1 MMDRDQIRQEDQEQ
15 RNTPTRDPEEFG
27 DPRWRVTLPVMW
39 VAQLCSIMGF
49 SFVMPFIPFF
59 VRELQV
65 SEKMVPVWAGI
76 TGTAAGLAMS
86 IMGPIWGYVADR
98 YGRRPMVIRAMFGG
112 SVMLALM
119 GLARNV
125 YHLLVLRTLQGMI
138 TGTVPASVAMVST
151 VVPRNRVGFSL
162 GLMQMAVF
170 TGGSVGPYI
179 GGIVA
184 DRYGYRVPFGVTAAL
199 LFAGG
204 MLVLFGARER
214 FVPPDRETARESAP
228 LRVLLRMPVILGLLG
243 VYFVMNLSVSFVMPI
258 FPLFVEEI
266 VGTPQEAAGETG
278 LLLAVTGIAG
288 AVSAV
293 MVGRLSDR
301 VGHKRMLVTCTALAA
316 LLSAPHF
323 FANSIGQLVILR
335 ILFGLAAGG
344 MVPSMNAIVASV
356 VPRANIGQ
364 AYGFTTTA
372 SALGFATGPALGGVA
387 ASAFGYRWPF
397 IAMTGLLVLVTLAQK
412 RWIAERSRES
422 EDERAS

>member
-1 MMDRDQIRQEDQEQ
+1 MDRDAIAQQDREQ
-15 RNTPTRDPEEFG
+15 TATAARDPEEFG

-59 VRELQV
+59 VRELHV
-65 SEKMVPVWAGI
+65 PERMVPVWAGI

-119 GLARNV
+119 GLAQNV

-138 TGTVPASVAMVST
+138 TGTVPASVAMVSS

-170 TGGSVGPYI
+170 TGGSVGPYV

-184 DRYGYRVPFGVTAAL
+184 DHWGYRVPFGVTAAL
-199 LFAGG
+199 LFTGG
-204 MLVLFGARER
+204 LLVLFGARER
-214 FVPPDRETARESAP
+214 FVPPAPDRARESAP

-243 VYFVMNLSVSFVMPI
+243 VYFIMNLSVSFVMPI

-266 VGTPQEAAGETG
+266 VGMPRQAAGETG
-278 LLLAVTGIAG
+278 ILLAVTGIA
-288 AVSAV
+288 AAISAV

-301 VGHKRMLVTCTALAA
+301 LGHKRMLVACTALTA

-323 FANSIGQLVILR
+323 FAQSIGQLMVLR
-335 ILFGLAAGG
+335 VLFGLAAGG
-344 MVPSMNAIVASV
+344 MVPAMNAIVASV
-356 VPRANIGQ
+356 VPRTNIGQ

-372 SALGFATGPALGGVA
+372 SALGWATGPALGGVA
-387 ASAFGYRWPF
+387 ASALGYRWPF
-397 IAMTGLLVLVTLAQK
+397 VVMTCLLLLVALAQR
-412 RWIAERSRES
+412 RWITSGAAGSDGSESR
-422 EDERAS
+422 

>member
-1 MMDRDQIRQEDQEQ
+1 MNGD
-15 RNTPTRDPEEFG
+15 PTRRQDQAQARAAARDSEELG

-49 SFVMPFIPFF
+49 SFAMPFIPFF

-65 SEKMVPVWAGI
+65 PEKMVPVWAGI

-86 IMGPIWGYVADR
+86 IMGPVWGYVADR

-119 GLARNV
+119 GLAQNV

-138 TGTVPASVAMVST
+138 TGTVPASVAMISS
-151 VVPRNRVGFSL
+151 VVPRNRVGSSL

-184 DRYGYRVPFGVTAAL
+184 DSYGYRVPFGVTAAL
-199 LFAGG
+199 LFTGG

-214 FVPPDRETARESAP
+214 FVPPDRDTARDSTP

-266 VGTPQEAAGETG
+266 VGVPQEAAGETG
-278 LLLAVTGIAG
+278 LLLAMTGIAA

-293 MVGRLSDR
+293 MAGRLGDR

-323 FANSIGQLVILR
+323 FAQSIGQLVVLR

-356 VPRANIGQ
+356 VPRTNIGQ

-372 SALGFATGPALGGVA
+372 SALGWAMGPALGGVA
-387 ASAFGYRWPF
+387 AAAFGYRWPF
-397 IAMTGLLVLVTLAQK
+397 IVMTGLLLLATLAQK
-412 RWIAERSRES
+412 RWIAPGSPES
-422 EDERAS
+422 GGAGEV

>member
-1 MMDRDQIRQEDQEQ
+1 M
-15 RNTPTRDPEEFG
+15 TTAARDPEEFG

-49 SFVMPFIPFF
+49 SFAMPFIPFF
-59 VRELQV
+59 VRDLNVAER
-65 SEKMVPVWAGI
+65 MVPVWAGV

-86 IMGPIWGYVADR
+86 IMGPVWGYVADR

-119 GLARNV
+119 GLAQNV

-138 TGTVPASVAMVST
+138 TGTVPASVAMVSS
-151 VVPRNRVGFSL
+151 VVPRNRVGASL

-170 TGGSVGPYI
+170 TGAAVGPYL

-184 DRYGYRVPFGVTAAL
+184 DRYGYRVPFGVTGAL
-199 LFAGG
+199 LFTGG
-204 MLVLFGARER
+204 MLVLLGARER
-214 FVPPDRETARESAP
+214 FVPPDREVARESAP

-243 VYFVMNLSVSFVMPI
+243 GYFVMNLSVSFVMPI

-266 VGTPQEAAGETG
+266 VGTPQQAAAETG
-278 LLLAVTGIAG
+278 ILLAVTGIA
-288 AVSAV
+288 AAISAV
-293 MVGRLSDR
+293 LVGRLSDR
-301 VGHKRMLVTCTALAA
+301 VGHKRMLVVCTALTAV
-316 LLSAPHF
+316 LSAPHF
-323 FANSIGQLVILR
+323 FAQSIGQLVVLR

-344 MVPSMNAIVASV
+344 MVPSMNAIVSNV

-372 SALGFATGPALGGVA
+372 SALGWAMGPALGGVA
-387 ASAFGYRWPF
+387 AAAFGYRWPF
-397 IAMTGLLVLVTLAQK
+397 VVMSGLLLAVAMAQK
-412 RWIAERSRES
+412 RWIAPGSPDSGGGS
-422 EDERAS
+422 EA

>member
-1 MMDRDQIRQEDQEQ
+1 MDRDAITQQDREQ
-15 RNTPTRDPEEFG
+15 MTTAARDPEEFG

-49 SFVMPFIPFF
+49 SFAMPFIPFF
-59 VRELQV
+59 VRDLNVAER
-65 SEKMVPVWAGI
+65 MVPVWAGV

-86 IMGPIWGYVADR
+86 IMGPVWGYVADR

-119 GLARNV
+119 GLAQNV

-138 TGTVPASVAMVST
+138 TGTVPASVAMVSS
-151 VVPRNRVGFSL
+151 VVPRNRVGASL

-170 TGGSVGPYI
+170 TGAAVGPYL

-184 DRYGYRVPFGVTAAL
+184 DRYGYRVPFGVTGAL
-199 LFAGG
+199 LFTGG
-204 MLVLFGARER
+204 MLVLLGARER
-214 FVPPDRETARESAP
+214 FVPPDREVARESAP

-243 VYFVMNLSVSFVMPI
+243 GYFVMNLSVSFVMPI

-266 VGTPQEAAGETG
+266 VGTPQQAAAETG
-278 LLLAVTGIAG
+278 ILLAVTGIA
-288 AVSAV
+288 AAISAV
-293 MVGRLSDR
+293 LVGRLSDR
-301 VGHKRMLVTCTALAA
+301 VGHKRMLVVCTALTAV
-316 LLSAPHF
+316 LSAPHF
-323 FANSIGQLVILR
+323 FAQSIGQLVVLR

-344 MVPSMNAIVASV
+344 MVPSMNAIVSNV

-372 SALGFATGPALGGVA
+372 SALGWAMGPALGGVA
-387 ASAFGYRWPF
+387 AAAFGYRWPF
-397 IAMTGLLVLVTLAQK
+397 VVMSGLLLAVAMAQK
-412 RWIAERSRES
+412 RWIAPGSPDSGGGS
-422 EDERAS
+422 EA